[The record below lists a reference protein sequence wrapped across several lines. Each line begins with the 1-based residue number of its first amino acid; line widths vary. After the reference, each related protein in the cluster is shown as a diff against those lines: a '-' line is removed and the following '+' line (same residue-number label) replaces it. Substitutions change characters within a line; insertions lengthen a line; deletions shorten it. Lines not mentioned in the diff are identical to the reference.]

1 MSIEARIFYAFK
13 KDIIKKQQLCLNC
26 TCLNRLALT
35 QTILYK
41 TLLINKYFISNL
53 QIF

>member
-41 TLLINKYFISNL
+41 MLLINKYFISSL